1 MTLGDSS
8 MPDIRVLLFL
18 AAWAPGAVLAQAAEP
33 GPLLAPPLVAAP
45 EEPAFTPGPP
55 LEAVEVPRPEVRP
68 YSVSPAR
75 VSVEVLGG
83 AGGGFLA
90 TLATLI
96 VANASDVD
104 RLSCRGDVCDGHLL
118 GALAIAGCGLGSTAA
133 VYASGE
139 LMGGQ
144 GRLLPTLLS
153 GLALGG
159 AGAGLYYAGVGES
172 AEVVIPIMALPM
184 VSSVIAYELSGAL
197 SVSRPHSLAEPSAS
211 GVTWAPSFTV
221 SPKGSTF
228 GLIGRF

>member
-1 MTLGDSS
+1 

-33 GPLLAPPLVAAP
+33 LLAPPLVEAP

-55 LEAVEVPRPEVRP
+55 LEAVEGPRPEVRP

-83 AGGGFLA
+83 AAGGFLA

-96 VANASDVD
+96 VANSSDVD
-104 RLSCRGDVCDGHLL
+104 RLNCRNGDVCDNRLL
-118 GALAIAGCGLGSTAA
+118 GALAIVGCGMGSTAA

-144 GRLLPTLLS
+144 GRLLPTLVT

-159 AGAGLYYAGVGES
+159 AGAGLYYAGVGER

-184 VSSVIAYELSGAL
+184 VSSIVAYELSGAL
-197 SVSRPHSLAEPSAS
+197 RSSQSRSLAASPAS

-221 SPKGSTF
+221 SPKGGTF
-228 GLIGRF
+228 GLTGRF